1 MVVRPTPGIAVQHK
15 TAHMRNLFRLPSFQK
30 FMQSA
35 AAWGRG
41 GAMIR
46 ELQLLTVSLVFL
58 FLGAIV
64 FGVIH

>member
-1 MVVRPTPGIAVQHK
+1 MVMRAAPDIAAQHK
-15 TAHMRNLFRLPSFQK
+15 TAQPRDLFPLPSCRK
-30 FMQSA
+30 LMQSA